1 MPPTAATQ
9 TLSYEERFNLAI
21 QAIQL
26 SQVASIRAAAALYD
40 IPESTLNDRLNGRAA
55 RKDAQV
61 NNRKLTP
68 TEEQVLLQRIASMDE
83 RGMPPTLPFVQRMAD
98 LLLSERKP
106 DSSVG
111 KHWVARFV
119 DRHDEIMS
127 KFLRKYD
134 YQRAKCEDPAILKT
148 WFERVQA
155 TIAKYG
161 IAPEDIYNFDE
172 TGFQMGIIATAK
184 VVTQTR
190 KTGIRMKKGRPTVT
204 QPGNRTFVTV
214 IEGINASGWVLPPMV
229 IFEGKVH
236 QSTWYRAGIPDNW
249 VIGVSENG
257 WTDDELGYKW
267 LTEVFDK
274 HTQGRTVGKYRLLFL
289 DGHGSH
295 FTPQF
300 IDFCEKN
307 SIVWLCCP
315 PHSTHI
321 LQPLD
326 VGCFSPLKNA
336 YGRLVQDRAQ
346 LGINHIDKPD
356 FLMLY
361 QQARIAALSEKNIKS
376 AFRTVGLVP
385 YDPEKVLSRFQ
396 VRTPSPLLQQQ
407 FNGPESQLPLQ
418 TPYNITELDAQVKA
432 LQEHRTKAAHN
443 QTSPTDEALHYL
455 VKGCQLAMHG
465 AALLSDENDRL
476 RMENQRQ
483 KKKRER
489 RRSYITHG
497 GILTAT
503 EGLQLADEKAQDN
516 EGLKARLGMA
526 TERLCSNCRL
536 RGHNKRTCPGNQ
548 ASIQDSI
555 VVMA

>member
-1 MPPTAATQ
+1 MPPTVTTH
-9 TLSYEERFNLAI
+9 TLPYEERFNLAI

-26 SQVASIRAAAALYD
+26 SQVPSIRAAAALYD
-40 IPESTLNDRLNGRAA
+40 VPETTLKDRLRGRVA
-55 RKDAQV
+55 RKDAQI
-61 NNRKLTP
+61 NNRKLSP
-68 TEEQVLLQRIASMDE
+68 TEEQALLQRIASMDE
-83 RGMPPTLPFVQRMAD
+83 RGMPPTLPFIRRMAD
-98 LLLSERKP
+98 LLLSERIP

-111 KHWVARFV
+111 KHWITRFV

-134 YQRAKCEDPAILKT
+134 YQRAKCEDPAMLKA

-161 IAPEDIYNFDE
+161 IVPEDIYNFDE
-172 TGFQMGIIATAK
+172 TGFQMGVIATAK

-190 KTGIRMKKGRPTVT
+190 HGFRRKKGRPMVT
-204 QPGNRTFVTV
+204 QPGNRAFVTV
-214 IEGINASGWVLPPMV
+214 IEGINASGWALPPMV

-236 QSTWYRAGIPDNW
+236 QSTWYQTGIPDDW

-257 WTDDELGYKW
+257 WTNDELGYIW

-274 HTQGRTVGKYRLLFL
+274 YTRGRTVGRHRLLFL

-295 FTPQF
+295 FTPRF

-307 SIVWLCCP
+307 SIVWLCFP

-326 VGCFSPLKNA
+326 VGCFSPVKNA
-336 YGRLVQDRAQ
+336 YGRLVQERVQ
-346 LGINHIDKPD
+346 LGIHHIDKPD
-356 FLMLY
+356 FLVLY
-361 QQARIAALSEKNIKS
+361 QQARTAALHEKNIRS

-385 YDPEKVLSRFQ
+385 YDPEKVLSRFL
-396 VRTPSPLLQQQ
+396 RTPSPVPQPRCQ
-407 FNGPESQLPLQ
+407 GPESQFPLQ
-418 TPYNITELDAQVKA
+418 TPHNITELDAQVKA
-432 LQEHRTKAAHN
+432 LQEHRTMAAHD
-443 QTSPTDEALHYL
+443 QTSPTDQALHYL

-465 AALLSDENDRL
+465 AALLANENNQL
-476 RMENQRQ
+476 RTENQRQ

-489 RRSYITHG
+489 RRSYIARG
-497 GILTAT
+497 GILTAA
-503 EGLQLADEKAQDN
+503 EGLQLAEERVQDN
-516 EGLKARLGMA
+516 ERSRARSDTA
-526 TERLCSNCRL
+526 TQRLCSNCRL

-548 ASIQDSI
+548 DLTQDSI
-555 VVMA
+555 AVTS